1 MLRSAYT
8 PIRRLAAATLLT
20 AAFAVPAMAETS
32 STSTGQVSVAQVM
45 DALDRSG
52 SEDKAKQLLTAYLA
66 GLGETAGIMLS
77 ATNAEG
83 KPYVTCE
90 RAMVLDD
97 KLVRVVLKKAAPDK
111 ARWTETA
118 ATPLIV
124 SALVSR
130 AGCR

>member
-1 MLRSAYT
+1 MLRSM
-8 PIRRLAAATLLT
+8 PIRRLAATVLL
-20 AAFAVPAMAETS
+20 AFAVAPAMAETP
-32 STSTGQVSVAQVM
+32 STSTGRVSVAQVM
-45 DALDRSG
+45 DALDRAG
-52 SEDKAKQLLTAYLA
+52 SDDKAAQLLTAYLA
-66 GLGETAGIMLS
+66 GLGESAGILLS

-90 RAMVLDD
+90 RPVALDD
-97 KLVRVVLKKAAPDK
+97 KLVRAVLKKAAPDK
-111 ARWTETA
+111 AIWTETA